1 MGPLQE
7 ALAAVGVVIIAAVL
21 GFNGW
26 QSWQLRRRRARI
38 EHGERDERGEPGA
51 GDLFPATTP
60 QDRVEPGLDEVGEA
74 GEAAQ
79 PHGLPETGAEA
90 TRARAAAAR
99 IDPLIDAIACFVFEQ
114 PVPGEALQQRLPR
127 TARAGTKPLLFEGR
141 NARSGAWEALQPGER
156 YAELQAAVQ
165 MASRSGALNAIE
177 YSEFVTK
184 CHALGEALG
193 VAPDLPDMAE
203 VLEQARE
210 LDGFAAGNDA
220 QLSINLQAQGV
231 AWGLDFLRQQA
242 QACGFTTNLAAG
254 RMALVEN
261 FADES
266 DPQAEPRRYAVVQL
280 QYDAHAELSD
290 DPAMPVARATLLLD
304 VPHVAPGLR
313 PFARMRE
320 AARQLSQALGARQVD
335 DNGAALSPAA
345 LDQIELQL
353 QQLYASLEARGLGAG
368 TPAAQRL
375 FA

>member
-21 GFNGW
+21 GVNGW
-26 QSWQLRRRRARI
+26 QSWQLRRRRA
-38 EHGERDERGEPGA
+38 GVERDERGERGEPGPVDA
-51 GDLFPATTP
+51 FPATAP
-60 QDRVEPGLDEVGEA
+60 QERMEPGLDD
-74 GEAAQ
+74 
-79 PHGLPETGAEA
+79 GAEA
-90 TRARAAAAR
+90 SGSDGRVEVQPEASRARSSTAR

-141 NARSGAWEALQPGER
+141 NAHSGAWEVLQPGER

-231 AWGLDFLRQQA
+231 SWGLDFLRQQA

-254 RMALVEN
+254 RMALVESLS
-261 FADES
+261 DES
-266 DPQAEPRRYAVVQL
+266 DAQAEPRRYAVVQL
-280 QYDAHAELSD
+280 QFDAHAELAD

-304 VPHVAPGLR
+304 VPHVAPALR

-320 AARQLSQALGARQVD
+320 AARQLAQALGARQVD
-335 DNGAALSPAA
+335 DNGAPLSPAA

-353 QQLYASLEARGLGAG
+353 QQLYASLETRGLGAG